1 MQWAEVTD
9 PREPLYGKRL
19 RIESIARTDPRIAH
33 VFLCTE
39 DGVVLRVPLRTTSL
53 STLVD
58 HSPRTTLSADA
69 VVQFLELA
77 KEYALCRA
85 TKIRKPNRS
94 GRRSINNNGKKS

>member
-1 MQWAEVTD
+1 VEVTD

-19 RIESIARTDPRIAH
+19 QIESVARTDPSIAH
-33 VFLCTE
+33 VFLRTQ
-39 DGVVLRVPLRTTSL
+39 DGVVLRVPLRATSL

-58 HSPRTTLSADA
+58 HSPRTTLNTDA

-85 TKIRKPNRS
+85 TKPRKSAKS
-94 GRRSINNNGKKS
+94 GQPSTNNKKKK

>member
-1 MQWAEVTD
+1 
-9 PREPLYGKRL
+9 
-19 RIESIARTDPRIAH
+19 
-33 VFLCTE
+33 
-39 DGVVLRVPLRTTSL
+39 
-53 STLVD
+53 LVD

-85 TKIRKPNRS
+85 TKIRKSNKS

>member
-1 MQWAEVTD
+1 MTD

-19 RIESIARTDPRIAH
+19 RIESIARTDPRFAH
-33 VFLCTE
+33 VFLRTE
-39 DGVVLRVPLRTTSL
+39 DDVVLRVPLRATSL

-58 HSPRTTLSADA
+58 HSPRATLNTDA

-85 TKIRKPNRS
+85 IKNPKSTRYGHRS
-94 GRRSINNNGKKS
+94 TNNNGKMS

>member
-1 MQWAEVTD
+1 MTD

-19 RIESIARTDPRIAH
+19 QVESIARTDPRIAH
-33 VFLCTE
+33 VFLRTQ
-39 DGVVLRVPLRTTSL
+39 DGVVLRVPLRATSL

-58 HSPRTTLSADA
+58 HSPRATLCTDA
-69 VVQFLELA
+69 VAQFLELA

-85 TKIRKPNRS
+85 TKNRKSTKS